1 MNKILLELIRKDMK
15 PALGVTEP
23 AAIALA
29 CAAARALTEEPV
41 ERLLVKENSGIYKN
55 AFTCGIPGTDKIGNL
70 YAAALG
76 CVAGDKEKGLLV
88 LEGLSDEGVEEARRF
103 IDEGRVKV
111 EVSSISSELY
121 IYACVKTEHDCCEA
135 EIRDSHTN
143 ICRLIKNGQVIL
155 DKKERAG
162 EAGTSGPA
170 AGSDSTIGSD
180 SATGSDSAIGSDS
193 ATDCIP
199 NRGRNPITRYT
210 MRDFFLFAKEV
221 PVEELYFIREAY
233 RVNTELA
240 GEALRSRACT
250 LTKSLLAFNG
260 DKEVSDNLRA
270 TARYFAGAA
279 SEARVLGLNKP
290 AMSITGSGNHGIIC
304 TMPLYAMYRVENQPE
319 ELLLRAT
326 ALSYLVTMYMK
337 EYSGKLSAFCG
348 CGIAAGTGMAC
359 AMTFMRGGG
368 YETIVAALN
377 NMAASIVGMICTG
390 GNHACCMKVLAAVD
404 TAVTSMELALSGSSV
419 SPEHGVADAHP
430 EKTMQN
436 IGLIASPGM
445 IRTEQVILEIMQ
457 KKNGGAVTDEKVD

>member
-1 MNKILLELIRKDMK
+1 MKKMLLELIQKDMK

-29 CAAARALTEEPV
+29 CASARALTAEPV
-41 ERLLVKENSGIYKN
+41 ENLLVKENSGIYKN

-88 LEGLSDEGVEEARRF
+88 LEGLSDAGVEEARRF
-103 IDEGRVKV
+103 VDEGRVKV

-121 IYACVKTEHDCCEA
+121 LYACVKTEHDCCEA
-135 EIRDSHTN
+135 EIRGSHTN
-143 ICRLIKNGQVIL
+143 ICRLVKNGQVLL
-155 DKKERAG
+155 DKTERVG
-162 EAGTSGPA
+162 EAETSGPET
-170 AGSDSTIGSD
+170 S
-180 SATGSDSAIGSDS
+180 
-193 ATDCIP
+193 
-199 NRGRNPITRYT
+199 RNSISGCT

-240 GEALRSRACT
+240 EEALHSRACI
-250 LTKSLLAFNG
+250 LTKSLFEFNG
-260 DKEVSDNLRA
+260 EKEVSDNLRT
-270 TARYFAGAA
+270 TARFFAGAA
-279 SEARVLGLNKP
+279 SEARVLGFNKP

-304 TMPLYAMYRVENQPE
+304 TMPLYAMYRVENHPE

-368 YETIVAALN
+368 YEQIVDTLN

-404 TAVTSMELALSGSSV
+404 TAVTSMELSLSGSSV
-419 SPEHGVADAHP
+419 SPEHGVADVSP

-445 IRTEQVILEIMQ
+445 TRTEQVILEIMQ
-457 KKNGGAVTDEKVD
+457 KKNGGAVTGEKVD

>member
-1 MNKILLELIRKDMK
+1 MKKMLLELIQKDMK

-29 CAAARALTEEPV
+29 CASARALTAEPV
-41 ERLLVKENSGIYKN
+41 ENLLVKENSGIYKN

-88 LEGLSDEGVEEARRF
+88 LEGLSDAGVEEARRF
-103 IDEGRVKV
+103 VDEGRVKV

-121 IYACVKTEHDCCEA
+121 LYACVKTEHDCCEA
-135 EIRDSHTN
+135 EIRGSHTN
-143 ICRLIKNGQVIL
+143 ICRLVKNGQVLL
-155 DKKERAG
+155 DKTERVG
-162 EAGTSGPA
+162 EAETSGPE
-170 AGSDSTIGSD
+170 T
-180 SATGSDSAIGSDS
+180 
-193 ATDCIP
+193 C
-199 NRGRNPITRYT
+199 RNSISGCT

-240 GEALRSRACT
+240 EEALHSRACI
-250 LTKSLLAFNG
+250 LTKSLFAFNG
-260 DKEVSDNLRA
+260 EKEVSDNLRT
-270 TARYFAGAA
+270 TARFFAGAA

-304 TMPLYAMYRVENQPE
+304 TMPLYAMYRVENHPE

-368 YETIVAALN
+368 YEQIVDTLN

-404 TAVTSMELALSGSSV
+404 TAVTSMELSLSGSSV
-419 SPEHGVADAHP
+419 SPEHGVADVSP

-445 IRTEQVILEIMQ
+445 TRTEQVILEIMQ
-457 KKNGGAVTDEKVD
+457 KKNGGAVTGEKVD

>member
-103 IDEGRVKV
+103 IDEGCVKV

-155 DKKERAG
+155 DEKERAG

-170 AGSDSTIGSD
+170 A
-180 SATGSDSAIGSDS
+180 
-193 ATDCIP
+193 
-199 NRGRNPITRYT
+199 GRNPITRYT

-368 YETIVAALN
+368 YEMIVAALN

-419 SPEHGVADAHP
+419 SPEHGVADAYP

>member
-1 MNKILLELIRKDMK
+1 MNEMLLELIQKDMK

-88 LEGLSDEGVEEARRF
+88 LEGISDGGVEEARRF

-121 IYACVKTEHDCCEA
+121 IYACVKTEHDCCEV

-143 ICRLIKNGQVIL
+143 ICRLVKNGRVIL
-155 DKKERAG
+155 DKTERAW
-162 EAGTSGPA
+162 EAGPSGP
-170 AGSDSTIGSD
+170 
-180 SATGSDSAIGSDS
+180 ATGSDSV
-193 ATDCIP
+193 T
-199 NRGRNPITRYT
+199 GRNPITRYT

-221 PVEELYFIREAY
+221 PLEELYFIREAY

-304 TMPLYAMYRVENQPE
+304 TMPLYAMYRVEKQPE

-368 YETIVAALN
+368 YEAIVATLN

-419 SPEHGVADAHP
+419 SPEHGVADVSP

-445 IRTEQVILEIMQ
+445 IRTEQVILDIMQ

>member
-1 MNKILLELIRKDMK
+1 MEKMLLELIQQDMK

-29 CAAARALTEEPV
+29 CAAARAMTEEPV
-41 ERLLVKENSGIYKN
+41 ESLLVRENSGIYKN

-88 LEGLSDEGVEEARRF
+88 LEGLSDGGVEEARRF
-103 IDEGRVKV
+103 IEEGRVRV

-121 IYACVKTEHDCCEA
+121 LYACVKTEHDCCEA
-135 EIRDSHTN
+135 EIRGSHTN
-143 ICRLIKNGQVIL
+143 VCRLVKNGRTIL
-155 DKKERAG
+155 DKKE
-162 EAGTSGPA
+162 GTSSLDIGCDSTAGCGPDTGFEQITGYAPA
-170 AGSDSTIGSD
+170 AGCNPVTDS
-180 SATGSDSAIGSDS
+180 
-193 ATDCIP
+193 
-199 NRGRNPITRYT
+199 PITGCT
-210 MRDFFLFAKEV
+210 MKDFFLFAKEV
-221 PVEELYFIREAY
+221 PVKELYFIREAY

-240 GEALRSRACT
+240 REALRSRACP
-250 LTKSLLAFNG
+250 LTKSLFAFNG
-260 DKEVSDNLRA
+260 KKEVSDNLRG
-270 TARYFAGAA
+270 TARFFAGAA

-368 YETIVAALN
+368 FEQIVDALN

-419 SPEHGVADAHP
+419 SPEHGVADACP

-436 IGLIASPGM
+436 IGFIASPGM
-445 IRTEQVILEIMQ
+445 TRTEQVILEIMQ
-457 KKNGGAVTDEKVD
+457 NKNRGAVVNEKVD

>member
-1 MNKILLELIRKDMK
+1 MKKMLLELIQKDMK

-76 CVAGDKEKGLLV
+76 CAAGDWEKGLLV
-88 LEGLSDEGVEEARRF
+88 LEGMSDAGVEEARRF
-103 IDEGRVKV
+103 VDEGRVKV

-121 IYACVKTEHDCCEA
+121 IHACVKTEHDCCEA

-143 ICRLIKNGQVIL
+143 ICRLVKNGQVLL

-162 EAGTSGPA
+162 ESVTSGPA
-170 AGSDSTIGSD
+170 AGSDS
-180 SATGSDSAIGSDS
+180 AIGCVPISGS
-193 ATDCIP
+193 
-199 NRGRNPITRYT
+199 NPITRYT

-221 PVEELYFIREAY
+221 PLEELYFIREAY

-240 GEALRSRACT
+240 GEALSSRACT

-260 DKEVSDNLRA
+260 DKEVSSNLRA

-304 TMPLYAMYRVENQPE
+304 TMPLYAMHRVEKQPE

-368 YETIVAALN
+368 YEAIVATLN

-419 SPEHGVADAHP
+419 SPEHGVADVSP

-445 IRTEQVILEIMQ
+445 IRTEQVILDIMQ
-457 KKNGGAVTDEKVD
+457 KKDGGAVTDEKVD

>member
-1 MNKILLELIRKDMK
+1 MKKMLLELIQKDMK

-29 CAAARALTEEPV
+29 CASARALTAEPV
-41 ERLLVKENSGIYKN
+41 ENLLVKENSGIYKN

-88 LEGLSDEGVEEARRF
+88 LEGLSDAGVEEARRF
-103 IDEGRVKV
+103 VDEGRVKV

-121 IYACVKTEHDCCEA
+121 LYACVKTEHDCCEA
-135 EIRDSHTN
+135 EIRGSHTN
-143 ICRLIKNGQVIL
+143 ICRLVKNGQVLL
-155 DKKERAG
+155 DKTERVG
-162 EAGTSGPA
+162 EAETSGPE
-170 AGSDSTIGSD
+170 T
-180 SATGSDSAIGSDS
+180 
-193 ATDCIP
+193 C
-199 NRGRNPITRYT
+199 RNSISGCT

-240 GEALRSRACT
+240 EEALHSRACI
-250 LTKSLLAFNG
+250 LTKSLFAFNG
-260 DKEVSDNLRA
+260 EKEVSDNLRT
-270 TARYFAGAA
+270 TARFFAGAA

-304 TMPLYAMYRVENQPE
+304 TMPLYAMYRVENHSE

-368 YETIVAALN
+368 YEQIVDTLN

-404 TAVTSMELALSGSSV
+404 TAVTSMELSLSGSSV
-419 SPEHGVADAHP
+419 SPEHGVADASP

-445 IRTEQVILEIMQ
+445 TRTEQVILEIMQ
-457 KKNGGAVTDEKVD
+457 KKNGGAVTGEKVD

>member
-1 MNKILLELIRKDMK
+1 MNEMLLELIQKDMK

-88 LEGLSDEGVEEARRF
+88 LEGISDGGVEEARRF

-111 EVSSISSELY
+111 EISSISSELY
-121 IYACVKTEHDCCEA
+121 IYACVKTEHDCCEV

-143 ICRLIKNGQVIL
+143 ICRLVKNGRVIL
-155 DKKERAG
+155 DKTERAW
-162 EAGTSGPA
+162 EAGPSGP
-170 AGSDSTIGSD
+170 
-180 SATGSDSAIGSDS
+180 ATGSDSV
-193 ATDCIP
+193 T
-199 NRGRNPITRYT
+199 GRNPITRYT

-221 PVEELYFIREAY
+221 PLEKLYFIREAY

-304 TMPLYAMYRVENQPE
+304 TMPLYAMYRVEKQPE

-368 YETIVAALN
+368 YEAIVATLN

-404 TAVTSMELALSGSSV
+404 TAVTSMELALSGRSV
-419 SPEHGVADAHP
+419 SPEHGVADVSP

-445 IRTEQVILEIMQ
+445 IRTEQVILDIMQ

>member
-1 MNKILLELIRKDMK
+1 MKKMLLELIQKDMK

-29 CAAARALTEEPV
+29 CASARALTTEPV
-41 ERLLVKENSGIYKN
+41 ENLLVKENSGIYKN

-88 LEGLSDEGVEEARRF
+88 LEGLSDAGVEEARRF
-103 IDEGRVKV
+103 VDEGRVKV

-121 IYACVKTEHDCCEA
+121 LYACVKTEHDCCEA
-135 EIRDSHTN
+135 EIRGSHTN
-143 ICRLIKNGQVIL
+143 ICRLVKNGKVLL
-155 DKKERAG
+155 DKNGREG
-162 EAGTSGPA
+162 EAETSGPE
-170 AGSDSTIGSD
+170 T
-180 SATGSDSAIGSDS
+180 
-193 ATDCIP
+193 
-199 NRGRNPITRYT
+199 RRNPITGCT

-240 GEALRSRACT
+240 EEALHSRACI
-250 LTKSLLAFNG
+250 LTKSLFAFNG
-260 DKEVSDNLRA
+260 EKEVSDNLRT
-270 TARYFAGAA
+270 TARFFAGAA

-304 TMPLYAMYRVENQPE
+304 TMPLYAMYRVENHPE

-368 YETIVAALN
+368 YEQIVDTLN

-404 TAVTSMELALSGSSV
+404 TAVTSMELSLSGSSV
-419 SPEHGVADAHP
+419 SPEHGVADASP

-445 IRTEQVILEIMQ
+445 TRTEQVILEIMQ
-457 KKNGGAVTDEKVD
+457 KKNGGAVTGEKVD

>member
-1 MNKILLELIRKDMK
+1 MKKMLLELIQKDMK

-29 CAAARALTEEPV
+29 CAAARALTAEPV
-41 ERLLVKENSGIYKN
+41 ENLLVKENSGIYKN

-88 LEGLSDEGVEEARRF
+88 LEGLSDAGVEEARRF
-103 IDEGRVKV
+103 VDEGRVKV

-121 IYACVKTEHDCCEA
+121 LYACVKTEHDCCEA
-135 EIRDSHTN
+135 EIRGSHTN
-143 ICRLIKNGQVIL
+143 ICRLVKNGQVLL
-155 DKKERAG
+155 DKTERVG
-162 EAGTSGPA
+162 EAETSGPE
-170 AGSDSTIGSD
+170 T
-180 SATGSDSAIGSDS
+180 
-193 ATDCIP
+193 C
-199 NRGRNPITRYT
+199 RNSISGCT

-240 GEALRSRACT
+240 EEALHSRACI
-250 LTKSLLAFNG
+250 LTKSLFAFNG
-260 DKEVSDNLRA
+260 EKEVSDNLRT
-270 TARYFAGAA
+270 TARFFAGAA

-304 TMPLYAMYRVENQPE
+304 TMPLYAMYRVENHPE

-368 YETIVAALN
+368 YEQIVDTLN

-404 TAVTSMELALSGSSV
+404 TAVTSMELSLSGSSV
-419 SPEHGVADAHP
+419 SPEHGVADVSP

-445 IRTEQVILEIMQ
+445 TRTEQVILEIMQ
-457 KKNGGAVTDEKVD
+457 KKNGGAVTGEKVD

>member
-1 MNKILLELIRKDMK
+1 MKKMLLELIQKDMK

-29 CAAARALTEEPV
+29 CASARAMTEEPV
-41 ERLLVKENSGIYKN
+41 ESLLVMENSGIYKN

-88 LEGLSDEGVEEARRF
+88 LEGISGAKVEEARRF
-103 IDEGRVKV
+103 INEGRVKV

-121 IYACVKTEHDCCEA
+121 IHACIKTEHDCCEA
-135 EIRDSHTN
+135 EIRGSHTN
-143 ICRLIKNGQVIL
+143 ICRLVKNGQIL
-155 DKKERAG
+155 LNKKEEADEAEPCGPGPGCNLDSGRAPI
-162 EAGTSGPA
+162 A
-170 AGSDSTIGSD
+170 
-180 SATGSDSAIGSDS
+180 
-193 ATDCIP
+193 
-199 NRGRNPITRYT
+199 GRNPITGCT
-210 MRDFFLFAKEV
+210 MRDFFLFAREV
-221 PVEELYFIREAY
+221 PAEELYFIREAY

-240 GEALRSRACT
+240 KEALCSRACT
-250 LTKSLLAFNG
+250 LTKSLFAFNG
-260 DKEVSDNLRA
+260 GKEVSDNLRA
-270 TARYFAGAA
+270 TARFFAGAA

-304 TMPLYAMYRVENQPE
+304 TMPLYAMYRVEGQPE

-348 CGIAAGTGMAC
+348 CGIAAGTGTAC
-359 AMTFMRGGG
+359 AMTFMRGGSF
-368 YETIVAALN
+368 EQIVDTLN

-404 TAVTSMELALSGSSV
+404 TAVTSMELALSGGSV
-419 SPEHGVADAHP
+419 SPEHGVADVTP
-430 EKTMQN
+430 EGTMRN

-445 IRTEQVILEIMQ
+445 TGTEQVILEIMQ
-457 KKNGGAVTDEKVD
+457 KKNGGAAKDEKVD